1 MSEWIFNDSA
11 AAIAMVTQVTGQNV
25 ALAFSLVGALSIV
38 RFRTVVQ
45 DTNDTAFVIFA
56 VAGGMA
62 RLPRIAGNA

>member
-56 VAGGMA
+56 VAGGTA
-62 RLPRIAGNA
+62 SLRRIAGNA